1 MVCFFLSC
9 QLVCGFLLSHIY
21 FESWRVFVILYT
33 YKLARTLHNCRC
45 WKYTTL
51 FHHLQDMF
59 VTYCYVVL
67 LNCLR
72 SDLIILIG
80 MIFRWFENKQKQHKK
95 RKRIEICRRMS
106 IYPCVL
112 CIHNNGLVL
121 TLKNKTILWVEW
133 AEQNVK
139 YILYMMKWC
148 VYITLNVCV
157 CVCRFIL
164 FVRWIFSSS
173 ACLLLVLCVCVLRAR
188 NVLGQTSN

>member
-1 MVCFFLSC
+1 M
-9 QLVCGFLLSHIY
+9 
-21 FESWRVFVILYT
+21 ILYT

-106 IYPCVL
+106 IYPCIL

-157 CVCRFIL
+157 CLSFYFVCSLNIFFQRL
-164 FVRWIFSSS
+164 FVARF
-173 ACLLLVLCVCVLRAR
+173 VCVCCVREMCSVRLQTNTDLRAKL
-188 NVLGQTSN
+188 LGQWMKCKIQTHSIQ